1 MQRKKKEL
9 HENTEVQDKDFDAIL
24 KLTPESKFEL
34 KVKVGTLTCLDL
46 ISKKEVTVKFKKGSA
61 LFRLLSGYSDIKLLY
76 RKSRLIAVKIDDKF
90 EATVLVDKRL
100 KQVEKKYKKFMND
113 WTVIFKNSLGVNI
126 WYSGQR
132 ISLF

>member
-9 HENTEVQDKDFDAIL
+9 HENTEVQDKNFDAIL

-76 RKSRLIAVKIDDKF
+76 RKSRLIAVEIDDKS

-126 WYSGQR
+126 WYLDRR

>member
-9 HENTEVQDKDFDAIL
+9 HENTEVQDKNFDAIL

-76 RKSRLIAVKIDDKF
+76 RKSRLIAVEIDDKS

-126 WYSGQR
+126 
-132 ISLF
+132 

>member
-1 MQRKKKEL
+1 MQRKKKEF

-61 LFRLLSGYSDIKLLY
+61 LFRLLSGYSDIKLSY

-126 WYSGQR
+126 
-132 ISLF
+132 

>member
-9 HENTEVQDKDFDAIL
+9 RENTEVQDKDFDAIL

-126 WYSGQR
+126 
-132 ISLF
+132 

>member
-126 WYSGQR
+126 
-132 ISLF
+132 

>member
-76 RKSRLIAVKIDDKF
+76 RKSRLIAVEIDDKS

-126 WYSGQR
+126 
-132 ISLF
+132 

>member
-9 HENTEVQDKDFDAIL
+9 HENTEVQDANFDAIL

-34 KVKVGTLTCLDL
+34 KVKVGSLTCLDL

-61 LFRLLSGYSDIKLLY
+61 LFRLLSGYSDIKLMY
-76 RKSRLIAVKIDDKF
+76 KKTRLIAVEIDNKS

-113 WTVIFKNSLGVNI
+113 WTVLFKNSLGVNI
-126 WYSGQR
+126 
-132 ISLF
+132 